1 MDEMKKL
8 TTYCTMRKL
17 IIILLLLPL
26 LMFAQNPTLNET
38 WYDMN
43 GEAHFIFSTG
53 MALGACSMYSIFLD
67 RGYAELAGITTVFS
81 VGLLWELNGNMNPY
95 DLMWDFVGAIVG
107 TGIYILI
114 DRLLYKEKKKVKY
127 Y

>member
-1 MDEMKKL
+1 
-8 TTYCTMRKL
+8 MRKL
-17 IIILLLLPL
+17 IVILLFLPL
-26 LMFAQNPTLNET
+26 LMFGQNPTLNET

-53 MALGACSMYSIFLD
+53 ISMGACAFSSIFIKE
-67 RGYAELAGITTVFS
+67 GYAELVGLTTAFTI
-81 VGLLWELNGNMNPY
+81 GLLWELTGNMNPY
-95 DLMWDFVGAIVG
+95 DLMWDFAGCLLG

-114 DRLLYKEKKKVKY
+114 VRLTKREINKIQY

>member
-1 MDEMKKL
+1 ML
-8 TTYCTMRKL
+8 F
-17 IIILLLLPL
+17 IPL
-26 LMFAQNPTLNET
+26 LGLAQNPTIGET
-38 WYDMN
+38 WN
-43 GEAHFIFSTG
+43 QGQGEAHFIFSTG

-81 VGLLWELNGNMNPY
+81 IGLLWELNGNMNPY

-114 DRLLYKEKKKVKY
+114 DRLLYKEKKKVNY